1 MPTYEI
7 QAPNGKTLSIE
18 GDHVPTEAEL
28 HDIFKAAGVET
39 GAAPQGSATSR
50 FLSGAAK
57 NLNPI
62 AALEGIYNAVT
73 PKVVGDAIGIPSVG
87 PLGTAKAIGR
97 SQLDQLSKAVDDA
110 KAGRYSEMLGHG
122 TAGVLPIVGPAAAT
136 AGERI
141 ASGDIAGGLG
151 EGTGLIAPMVAGP
164 LVRGSQAAVG
174 RTVSAVRGTDT
185 GRAALDAVAEM
196 ADRAS
201 TNRIVDVAAPKVG
214 PKKVALTNQL
224 ADVAPKIARADD
236 LSALSR
242 EGLAVK
248 VASKLEDA
256 RAALDDATDARLAS
270 QQVQTNPI
278 LAKLDEQIATLTAQ
292 PVQGSRPI
300 PSTTAA
306 GPQAR
311 PIGQAV
317 EPAPMAGQ
325 IDTLRQIRSEVA
337 QLGPVAP
344 YEAIRRIRAAWDNVA
359 KSKFLSSTAED
370 AVKSQGAATG
380 AVKGTGALRDGLAAA
395 DPGTAAAN
403 ANFSLYK
410 TANDVL
416 QATIESDRARPR
428 VLRGVLSRA
437 GGAMA
442 GAEAGGVAG
451 AGMGALLG
459 AFVERATDL
468 APTLKIV
475 MARKLASIA
484 DLLRTDPAAAQTA
497 LRTLTLSLP
506 TKTALARDVAAPLGN
521 VLDFPGVPRAADT
534 QDSPA
539 PTRGQR

>member
-1 MPTYEI
+1 MPSR
-7 QAPNGKTLSIE
+7 TLS
-18 GDHVPTEAEL
+18 EAEYNAVKQRVL
-28 HDIFKAAGVET
+28 DSLPSGLSEEQYKFRVSSAMAGAIAEAENSAPIPEGSTVGRAAAG
-39 GAAPQGSATSR
+39 AW
-50 FLSGAAK
+50 K

-62 AALEGIYNAVT
+62 AAAEGLYSAVRH
-73 PKVVGDAIGIPSVG
+73 PID
-87 PLGTAKAIGR
+87 TASAIGR
-97 SQLDQLSKAVDDA
+97 SQLDQLAKAVEDA
-110 KAGRYSEMLGHG
+110 KAGRYSEMVGHG
-122 TAGVLPIVGPAAAT
+122 TAAALPILGPAAAN

-141 ASGDIAGGLG
+141 ATGDVAGGVG
-151 EGTGLIAPMVAGP
+151 EGVGLLTPFVAKPVLRGATAATRGAVNV
-164 LVRGSQAAVG
+164 VRS
-174 RTVSAVRGTDT
+174 TDA
-185 GRAALDAVAEM
+185 GANALNAVAAM

-214 PKKVALTNQL
+214 PKKVALTNQM
-224 ADVAPKIARADD
+224 AEIAPKLARAED

-242 EGLAVK
+242 EGWAVK
-248 VASKLEDA
+248 MASKLEDA

-270 QQVQTNPI
+270 QQVTTTPI
-278 LAKLDEQIATLTAQ
+278 LAKLDEQIAKLTAQ
-292 PVQGSRPI
+292 PVDASRPI
-300 PSTTAA
+300 PSATAT

-311 PIGQAV
+311 PMGLPV
-317 EPAPMAGQ
+317 EPAPMAAQ
-325 IDTLRQIRSEVA
+325 IDTLRKIRSEVA

-344 YEAIRRIRAAWDNVA
+344 YESIRRIRAAWDEVA

-370 AVKSQGAATG
+370 AVKSKGAATG
-380 AVKGTGALRDGLAAA
+380 AVKGTGALRDGLSSA

-403 ANFSLYK
+403 ADFSLYK

-484 DLLRTDPAAAQTA
+484 DLLRSDPAAAQAA
-497 LRTLTLSLP
+497 LRKATASLP
-506 TKTALARDVAAPLGN
+506 AKAKSVASRVAAPLGN
-521 VLDFPGVPRAADT
+521 VVDFPGLPRAADN
-534 QDSPA
+534 QDSTA
-539 PTRGQR
+539 PTIGQR